1 MIWIIIK
8 NYENSLTSIINYKED
23 VVSYICL
30 NSSGNLLA
38 VANEKGN
45 EIKIYNCLNG
55 NLMGDL
61 HRGNEK
67 AEINYI
73 CFDKLTNYLAVTSD
87 RGTVHIWSMKTFLQ
101 KLIDFNKNNINKEN
115 FDKKEENGENDKI
128 NNEINELPINKKL
141 MFSQSEIS
149 FGKIRINT
157 KKSICSFQENNIIV
171 VVTYE
176 GIYYRAKFDN
186 KLGGDCQIIEQKDLK
201 I

>member
-1 MIWIIIK
+1 
-8 NYENSLTSIINYKED
+8 
-23 VVSYICL
+23 
-30 NSSGNLLA
+30 
-38 VANEKGN
+38 
-45 EIKIYNCLNG
+45 
-55 NLMGDL
+55 
-61 HRGNEK
+61 
-67 AEINYI
+67 
-73 CFDKLTNYLAVTSD
+73 
-87 RGTVHIWSMKTFLQ
+87 MKTFLQ